1 MLNKYAFAAI
11 LVMGL
16 TVLGVTC
23 SGSRDIV
30 RAEL

>member
-16 TVLGVTC
+16 TVLG
-23 SGSRDIV
+23 SRFWFA
-30 RAEL
+30 RHCAS